1 MNTRLTARLCRFIT
15 VQVSPS
21 KLTFTFP
28 ITNELKQLLQE
39 TRRRDGIPEAEQI
52 RRGLRLWFQTK
63 GFRFDADGNLESE
76 PTDGLEAK
84 RQPSATPRKRSVK
97 KTIRA

>member
-1 MNTRLTARLCRFIT
+1 
-15 VQVSPS
+15 VVSPS

-28 ITNELKQLLQE
+28 ITSELKRLLQE

-63 GFRFDADGNLESE
+63 GFAFDEDGNLMSDLPESR
-76 PTDGLEAK
+76 DAK
-84 RQPSATPRKRSVK
+84 REASAAPRKRSVK
-97 KTIRA
+97 KTTRA